1 MKIKVVQEYFN
12 LSYGKL
18 SQKIFSHVS
27 FFYAIFHRFYLI

>member
-27 FFYAIFHRFYLI
+27 FFMLFSIDSI